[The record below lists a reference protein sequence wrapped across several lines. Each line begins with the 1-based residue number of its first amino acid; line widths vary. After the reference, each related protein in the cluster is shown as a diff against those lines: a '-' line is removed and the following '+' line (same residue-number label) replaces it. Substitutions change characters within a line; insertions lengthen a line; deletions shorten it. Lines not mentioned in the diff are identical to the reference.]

1 MTPMWGF
8 RRDAVHR
15 ALPSAAEHTVLHRT
29 VREHLATFLN
39 LAAERDDHGLPAFVE
54 QESRDILTC
63 GVWSH
68 SFAHFKCTDC
78 RTERLVPFS
87 S

>member
-1 MTPMWGF
+1 
-8 RRDAVHR
+8 
-15 ALPSAAEHTVLHRT
+15 LHRI

-39 LAAERDDHGLPAFVE
+39 LVAERDDHGLPAFVE

-68 SFAHFKCTDC
+68 SFARFKCTDC

-87 S
+87 F